1 MYTGSV
7 MTHHLSPTYKYDFD
21 QMRTK
26 LGDLILTVLPLI
38 ESAITSK
45 LKELKTFLRMSFQE
59 LKPQLAIAESFDDV
73 MDIVR
78 EKCTIINIACL
89 EAIINR
95 YKIEEAK
102 SHITAYKMEVD
113 QFCEDVKL
121 RVCENEDFMPNQSSL
136 LNCETIKFLLEW
148 NIDEHTL
155 SEVQDLLWKAFGSM
169 TKRVL
174 VKKAEES
181 NSIIVTCYAPYNIM
195 DILLMEAEKNLNI
208 LIKMGLMKLSIGY
221 HIVHDSYTRDKV

>member
-1 MYTGSV
+1 
-7 MTHHLSPTYKYDFD
+7 
-21 QMRTK
+21 MRRK

-38 ESAITSK
+38 ESAVTSK

-89 EAIINR
+89 EAIINC

-102 SHITAYKMEVD
+102 SHITAYKVEVD
-113 QFCEDVKL
+113 QFCEKGKL
-121 RVCENEDFMPNQSSL
+121 RVCENEDFMTDPSFL
-136 LNCETIKFLLEW
+136 LKFLLEW
-148 NIDEHTL
+148 DIDKHTFI
-155 SEVQDLLWKAFGSM
+155 EVQDLLWKAFGSM

-174 VKKAEES
+174 VEKAEES
-181 NSIIVTCYAPYNIM
+181 NSITVTCYAPYNIM
-195 DILLMEAEKNLNI
+195 DILLMEAEKNLDI
-208 LIKMGLMKLSIGY
+208 LIKMGLMKLSISY

>member
-1 MYTGSV
+1 

-21 QMRTK
+21 QMRAK

-38 ESAITSK
+38 ESALTSK
-45 LKELKTFLRMSFQE
+45 LKELKTYLRMSFQE
-59 LKPQLAIAESFDDV
+59 LKPLLATAESFDDV

-102 SHITAYKMEVD
+102 GHITAYKVEVD
-113 QFCEDVKL
+113 RFCEEVKL
-121 RVCENEDFMPNQSSL
+121 RVCENEDFMMDPSSL
-136 LNCETIKFLLEW
+136 LKCQTIEFLLEW

-155 SEVQDLLWKAFGSM
+155 SEIQDLLWKAFGSM
-169 TKRVL
+169 AKRVL
-174 VKKAEES
+174 VRKAEES
-181 NSIIVTCYAPYNIM
+181 KSITVTCYAPRNIM
-195 DILLMEAEKNLNI
+195 DILLMEAEKNLDI
-208 LIKMGLMKLSIGY
+208 LIKMGLIKLSIGY
-221 HIVHDSYTRDKV
+221 HIVYDRCRRDKV

>member
-1 MYTGSV
+1 

-21 QMRTK
+21 QMRAK

-38 ESAITSK
+38 KSAVASK
-45 LKELKTFLRMSFQE
+45 LKELKTYLRMSFQE
-59 LKPQLAIAESFDDV
+59 LKPLLATAKSFDGV

-102 SHITAYKMEVD
+102 SHITAYKVEVD
-113 QFCEDVKL
+113 QFCEEVKL
-121 RVCENEDFMPNQSSL
+121 RLCENEDFMTDPSSL
-136 LNCETIKFLLEW
+136 LKCQTIEFLLEW

-155 SEVQDLLWKAFGSM
+155 SEIQGLLWKAFGSM
-169 TKRVL
+169 AKRVL
-174 VKKAEES
+174 VRKAEES
-181 NSIIVTCYAPYNIM
+181 KSITVTCYAPRNIM
-195 DILLMEAEKNLNI
+195 DILLMEAENNLDI
-208 LIKMGLMKLSIGY
+208 LIKMGLIKLSIGY
-221 HIVHDSYTRDKV
+221 HIVYDDRCTKDKV